1 MHTMRMELL
10 QQMPIFGAVEDDA
23 LRFLLEP
30 VPSITVPAGQFF
42 FRERDPADC
51 MYVLESGRVAVL
63 KDWAGREMLLRHL
76 DPGDCFGEMAL
87 LDLFARSAS
96 VRAVDDCRAMALTSA
111 HLYRL
116 FEHDAAQFALIQMNI
131 GREMSRR
138 LRDADEQ
145 LFRATM
151 GERVGARY
159 GVSDD
164 LTGLGVGAGAAQL
177 AGDSAPFRPA
187 CVQRGGEDGR
197 AACLRS
203 LGSPRGQR

>member
-10 QQMPIFGAVEDDA
+10 QQMPIFGAIDDDA

-30 VPSITVPAGQFF
+30 VPSISVPAGQFF

-63 KDWAGREMLLRHL
+63 KDWAGRELLLREL

-87 LDLFARSAS
+87 LDLFPRSAS
-96 VRAVDDCRAMALTSA
+96 VRAIDDCRAMALTSA

-116 FEHDAAQFALIQMNI
+116 FEHDAAQFALVQMNI

-138 LRDADEQ
+138 LREADEQ
-145 LFRATM
+145 LFHTAM
-151 GERVGARY
+151 GAER
-159 GVSDD
+159 
-164 LTGLGVGAGAAQL
+164 
-177 AGDSAPFRPA
+177 SAPDTAFITI
-187 CVQRGGEDGR
+187 
-197 AACLRS
+197 
-203 LGSPRGQR
+203 

>member
-10 QQMPIFGAVEDDA
+10 QQMPIFGAIEDDA

-30 VPSITVPAGQFF
+30 VPSISVPAGQFF

-51 MYVLESGRVAVL
+51 MYVLESGRVAVM

-87 LDLFARSAS
+87 LDLFPRSAS
-96 VRAVDDCRAMALTSA
+96 VRAVDECREMALTPA

-116 FEHDAAQFALIQMNI
+116 FEHDAEQFALIQMNI

-151 GERVGARY
+151 GAE
-159 GVSDD
+159 
-164 LTGLGVGAGAAQL
+164 
-177 AGDSAPFRPA
+177 
-187 CVQRGGEDGR
+187 R
-197 AACLRS
+197 AA
-203 LGSPRGQR
+203 PDTAFQTI

>member
-10 QQMPIFGAVEDDA
+10 QQMPIFGAIEDDA

-76 DPGDCFGEMAL
+76 DAGDCFGEMAL
-87 LDLFARSAS
+87 LDLFPRSAS
-96 VRAVDDCRAMALTSA
+96 VRAVDECRAMALTSA

-116 FEHDAAQFALIQMNI
+116 FEHNAEQFALVQMNI

-145 LFRATM
+145 LFQATM
-151 GERVGARY
+151 GEER
-159 GVSDD
+159 
-164 LTGLGVGAGAAQL
+164 
-177 AGDSAPFRPA
+177 SAPDTAF
-187 CVQRGGEDGR
+187 
-197 AACLRS
+197 LT
-203 LGSPRGQR
+203 L

>member
-1 MHTMRMELL
+1 MRVELL
-10 QQMPIFGAVEDDA
+10 QQMPIFGAIADDA
-23 LRFLLEP
+23 LTFLLEP
-30 VPSITVPAGQFF
+30 VPTITVAAGQFF

-63 KDWAGREMLLRHL
+63 KDWAGRELLLRHL
-76 DPGDCFGEMAL
+76 GHGDCFGEMAL

-96 VRAVDDCRAMALTSA
+96 VRALEECRAMALTSA

-116 FEHDAAQFALIQMNI
+116 FEHNAEQFALIQMNI

-151 GERVGARY
+151 GAEQSA
-159 GVSDD
+159 SD
-164 LTGLGVGAGAAQL
+164 TAFL
-177 AGDSAPFRPA
+177 AI
-187 CVQRGGEDGR
+187 
-197 AACLRS
+197 
-203 LGSPRGQR
+203 

>member
-1 MHTMRMELL
+1 MRVELL
-10 QQMPIFGAVEDDA
+10 QQMPIFGAIRDDA
-23 LRFLLEP
+23 LTFLLEP

-42 FRERDPADC
+42 FRERDAADC

-76 DPGDCFGEMAL
+76 DQGDCFGEMAL

-96 VRAVDDCRAMALTSA
+96 VRAIEECRAMALTPA

-116 FEHDAAQFALIQMNI
+116 FEHDPEQFALIQMNI

-145 LFRATM
+145 LFQATM
-151 GERVGARY
+151 GDQQQTADTAFL
-159 GVSDD
+159 SI
-164 LTGLGVGAGAAQL
+164 
-177 AGDSAPFRPA
+177 
-187 CVQRGGEDGR
+187 
-197 AACLRS
+197 
-203 LGSPRGQR
+203 